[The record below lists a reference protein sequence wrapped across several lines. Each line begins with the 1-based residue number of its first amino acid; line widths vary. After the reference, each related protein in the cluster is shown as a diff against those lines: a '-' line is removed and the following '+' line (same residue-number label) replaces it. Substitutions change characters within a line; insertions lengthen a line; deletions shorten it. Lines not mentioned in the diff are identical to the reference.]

1 MPFNIASYA
10 LLTRL
15 VAEQAG
21 LQPGE
26 FIWTGGDCHLY
37 LNHLGAPVVVR
48 YDPRNLSRVFV
59 MGPDQRYFPVPYAD
73 LSLPPITLWEHRAA
87 LTKLREQGD
96 SAPSQMAIFAAVTA
110 QRALIEQATS
120 KTKAVR
126 RQTQRQ
132 KDARFGTMHAT
143 STGGAAVDYSQP
155 VTPSDAEV
163 WDD

>member
-1 MPFNIASYA
+1 M
-10 LLTRL
+10 
-15 VAEQAG
+15 
-21 LQPGE
+21 
-26 FIWTGGDCHLY
+26 
-37 LNHLGAPVVVR
+37 HLGAPVVVR

-132 KDARFGTMHAT
+132 KDAHFGTMHAT
-143 STGGAAVDYSQP
+143 STGGTAVDYSQP